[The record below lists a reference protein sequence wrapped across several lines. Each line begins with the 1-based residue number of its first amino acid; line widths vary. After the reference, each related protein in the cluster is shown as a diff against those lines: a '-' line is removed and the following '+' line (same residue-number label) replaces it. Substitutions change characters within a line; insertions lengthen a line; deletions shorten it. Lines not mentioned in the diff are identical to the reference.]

1 MVPIQVSED
10 QVAKAILSFPC
21 GSAGGPDGLR
31 PQHLKDMIGNSAQ
44 GGGPVLLQ
52 SLTSFVNH
60 VLRGLNNIIIFII
73 VLVELVCYPARK
85 KN

>member
-1 MVPIQVSED
+1 MEGPGPQTPIQVSED

-21 GSAGGPDGLR
+21 GSVSGPDGLR
-31 PQHLKDMIGNSAQ
+31 PQHIKDMIGNSAQ

-60 VLRGLNNIIIFII
+60 VLRGETAPSVRSSF
-73 VLVELVCYPARK
+73 LVPH
-85 KN
+85 